1 MAMQAKA
8 ELQARKVTV
17 ERKRLLEQLRENRAQ
32 HLQRYGEAIAG
43 YVQQVKAKMH
53 EEYERGMAGAARQF
67 TKVLAQVDEFDPLRP
82 ELTRDTWKV
91 TDSIS
96 VTLAVPRNYIDMY
109 DAAIAIAEWET
120 GAEMELS
127 YAEFQCF
134 VRDEWDWKDE
144 FSRVTMSYGAQGPQG
159 YQGFQGLQGA
169 K

>member
-1 MAMQAKA
+1 MQAKA

-17 ERKRLLEQLRENRAQ
+17 DRKRLLAQLKENREQ

-53 EEYERGMAGAARQF
+53 AEYERGMADAGKQFAR
-67 TKVLAQVDEFDPLRP
+67 VLALVDEFDPMRP

-91 TDSIS
+91 TDSIT
-96 VTLAVPRNYIDMY
+96 VTQTVPRNYIDMY
-109 DAAIAIAEWET
+109 DAAITIAEWET
-120 GAEMELS
+120 ADTLDLS

-159 YQGFQGLQGA
+159 YQGFQGLQGV